1 MLDLLEESFSAVA
14 EFLEMAMLY
23 FSVAWLVA
31 FCVARSRLFWWISS
45 DSDDGHKTGEAVAFL
60 LAVFCILGPIDSAL
74 AGPFI
79 LGQVSAL

>member
-31 FCVARSRLFWWISS
+31 FCV
-45 DSDDGHKTGEAVAFL
+45 
-60 LAVFCILGPIDSAL
+60 
-74 AGPFI
+74 GPFRGLVDLI
-79 LGQVSAL
+79 IF